1 MGITLKVKHRL
12 SACSDFFERGI
23 PVASYD
29 GGPCDLIF
37 TNGKTYQFSLWS
49 SDWVKNLVYP
59 KGTAKIACIAD
70 AHYAVVG
77 NEASADMFQTSFSG
91 ETTYYK
97 EGKLEV
103 VAHSETP
110 VDSRP
115 ELIVCKKKEYKVI
128 RNKGRFGSN
137 VVELYEEDLR
147 VALISSRLF
156 RTKATF
162 TEDLPLLD
170 RVFITL
176 LAFDWEG

>member
-29 GGPCDLIF
+29 GGPCDLTF
-37 TNGKTYQFSLWS
+37 TNGKTYSFSLWTPN
-49 SDWVKNLVYP
+49 WVENLVYH

-70 AHYAVVG
+70 LHYAVVS
-77 NEASADMFQTSFSG
+77 NEASADKILMSFNG

-115 ELIVCKKKEYKVI
+115 ELIVCKKKQYKVI
-128 RNKGRFGSN
+128 RNKGRFGSSF
-137 VVELYEEDLR
+137 VELYEEDLS
-147 VALISSRLF
+147 VALINTRLF

-162 TEDLPLLD
+162 TEDLPVLD